1 MTDRLTDRGGIL
13 DSAAA
18 RAAGLV
24 VLVLV
29 AYLPAF
35 GGGWLWD
42 DDILITANPLVT
54 EARGLWGIWFNNT
67 SPD

>member
-1 MTDRLTDRGGIL
+1 MRDRQTDRGGIL

-24 VLVLV
+24 ALVLV

-54 EARGLWGIWFNNT
+54 EARGLWGI
-67 SPD
+67 